1 MPKIEVRSKYKTIRA
16 QKNIQNFNLYQIA
29 AWEDENNRL

>member
-1 MPKIEVRSKYKTIRA
+1 MFKILFKYKTIRA
-16 QKNIQNFNLYQIA
+16 QKIIQNFNLDQIA